1 MQKEFNET
9 TTFYSVFVSRD
20 NNRNN
25 ENTGRVGTGEDTG
38 LPPDGSPVK
47 ITGRID
53 TSSEEIILKSIFY
66 YSKRSRIFLFW
77 ENYNVNWKI

>member
-1 MQKEFNET
+1 M
-9 TTFYSVFVSRD
+9 RILA
-20 NNRNN
+20 
-25 ENTGRVGTGEDTG
+25 GVGTGEDTG

-53 TSSEEIILKSIFY
+53 TRSSEEIILKSI
-66 YSKRSRIFLFW
+66 SIIQTIKNIPIL